1 MKKQQPDQTSRRKF
15 LRNSAVAGAGAA
27 IAVSAPA
34 SAVSLTEEEKVEKKT
49 TSGYRVTEH
58 IAAYYKTAAE

>member
-34 SAVSLTEEEKVEKKT
+34 SAVSLTEEEKVEKKA
-49 TSGYRVTEH
+49 SGYRVTEH